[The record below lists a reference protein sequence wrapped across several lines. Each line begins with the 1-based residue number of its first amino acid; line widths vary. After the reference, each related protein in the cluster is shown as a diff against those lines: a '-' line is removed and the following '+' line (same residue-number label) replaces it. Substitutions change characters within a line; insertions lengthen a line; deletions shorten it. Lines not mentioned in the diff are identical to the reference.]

1 MLQSIRDRS
10 RSWGA
15 KIIIGAVVVTM
26 ALFGVESLVGLLGN
40 SGDEVAQVNDE
51 PITRQQLEIE
61 VQRAI
66 RSGQVPPDQER
77 ALRAEMLDMLITE
90 RLLTQYAEKG
100 GLYVSEQQLDQLIV
114 TLPEFQDAQ
123 GRFDRELFRNRLA
136 SAGFTPLSFR
146 RQLSVDLKRQQ
157 VQQGLAVSDF
167 TLEEERE
174 RLAELQRQTRTFRHH
189 MLTPDD
195 LAARPEIAEQ
205 DLQAYYDAHQDD
217 YRRPEQ
223 VKLNYVVL
231 DRQQMAGEIEVSEEA
246 LREAWESGSA
256 EADRRVSHIMVSFSD
271 SDGGDDAGSR
281 EQARARLEQVQARL
295 AEGEAFDE
303 LAAEVSDDSSTSDAG
318 GDLGVISRGFFG
330 EAFENAAFALGE
342 GEVSGIVETDNG
354 LHLIKVTELDRPAFE
369 ERREALRAE
378 LALEQV
384 DDAFNERAQRLI
396 DDSFAADDL
405 ASVADDLGLSLE
417 QSDWIGREGGEGVL
431 AEPGVMEQA
440 FSGDVL
446 EEGYNSEVI
455 ELDEDRRL
463 VLRVAEHRDAT
474 TLPLSEVRDEV
485 EAAVREAK
493 TREALVELATRRVES
508 LRAGET
514 LDIDWKQ
521 AESVSRQG
529 GSALPE
535 ALVQAAFRLPHPEG
549 EQPVFG
555 HAVDGERVVLI
566 ALERVQDGEP
576 NAQMEGFVANM
587 AERLRAQAAIQG
599 LLDDLREK
607 ASIER
612 L

>member
-174 RLAELQRQTRTFRHH
+174 RLAELQRQTRTFRHYA
-189 MLTPDD
+189 LTPDD

-231 DRQQMAGEIEVSEEA
+231 DRQQMAGEVEVSEEA

-271 SDGGDDAGSR
+271 SDGGDDAVSR

-354 LHLIKVTELDRPAFE
+354 LHLIKVTEFDRPAFE
-369 ERREALRAE
+369 ERSEALRAE

-514 LDIDWKQ
+514 LDIDWQQ

-576 NAQMEGFVANM
+576 NAQMEGFVAKM

-599 LLDDLREK
+599 LLDDLRDK
-607 ASIER
+607 ASIDR

>member
-51 PITRQQLEIE
+51 PITRQQLELE

-90 RLLTQYAEKG
+90 RLLTQYAEEG

-146 RQLSVDLKRQQ
+146 RQLAVDLKRQQ

-174 RLAELQRQTRTFRHH
+174 RLAELQRQTRSFRHH
-189 MLTPDD
+189 ALTPDD
-195 LAARPEIAEQ
+195 LDARPEIAEQ

-217 YRRPEQ
+217 FRRPEQ
-223 VKLNYVVL
+223 VKVNYVVL
-231 DRQQMAGEIEVSEEA
+231 DRQRMADEAEVSEQA
-246 LREAWESGSA
+246 LREAWEAGAA
-256 EADRRVSHIMVSFSD
+256 EADRRVSHIMATF
-271 SDGGDDAGSR
+271 GDERSR

-295 AEGEAFDE
+295 AEGEAFDA
-303 LAAEVSDDSSTSDAG
+303 LAAEVSDDTSTSDAG

-330 EAFENAAFALGE
+330 EAFEEAAFALGE
-342 GEVSGIVETDNG
+342 GEVSEIVETDNG
-354 LHLIKVTELDRPAFE
+354 LHLIKVTELERPAFE

-417 QSDWIGREGGEGVL
+417 QSDWVGREGGDGVL
-431 AEPGVMEQA
+431 SEPGVMQQA
-440 FSGDVL
+440 FSDDVL
-446 EEGYNSEVI
+446 ENGYNSEVI

-508 LRAGET
+508 LRAGEA
-514 LDIDWKQ
+514 LEIDWQQ

-535 ALVQAAFRLPHPEG
+535 TLVQAAFRLPHPEG
-549 EQPVFG
+549 EQPVYG
-555 HAVDGERVVLI
+555 HAMDGERVVLI

-599 LLDDLREK
+599 LLDDLRDK
-607 ASIER
+607 ANIER

>member
-51 PITRQQLEIE
+51 PITRQQLELE

-90 RLLTQYAEKG
+90 RLLTQYAEEG

-146 RQLSVDLKRQQ
+146 RQLAVDLKRQQ

-174 RLAELQRQTRTFRHH
+174 RLAELQRQTRSFRHH
-189 MLTPDD
+189 ALTPDD
-195 LAARPEIAEQ
+195 LDAAPEITEQ
-205 DLQAYYDAHQDD
+205 DLQAYYDAHRDD
-217 YRRPEQ
+217 FRRPEQ
-223 VKLNYVVL
+223 VKVNYVVL
-231 DRQQMAGEIEVSEEA
+231 DRQRMADEVEVSEQA
-246 LREAWESGSA
+246 LREAWESGAA
-256 EADRRVSHIMVSFSD
+256 EADRRVSHIMVTF
-271 SDGGDDAGSR
+271 GDERSR

-295 AEGEAFDE
+295 DEGEAFDA
-303 LAAEVSDDSSTSDAG
+303 LAAEVSDDTSTSDAG

-330 EAFENAAFALGE
+330 EAFEDAAFALGE

-354 LHLIKVTELDRPAFE
+354 LHLIKVTELERPAFE
-369 ERREALRAE
+369 ERRDALRAE

-417 QSDWIGREGGEGVL
+417 QSDWVARDVSEGVL
-431 AEPGVMEQA
+431 SEPGVMQQA
-440 FSGDVL
+440 FTDDVL
-446 EEGYNSEVI
+446 ENGYNSEVI

-463 VLRVAEHRDAT
+463 VLRVAEHREAT

-514 LDIDWKQ
+514 LDIDWQQ
-521 AESVSRQG
+521 AESVSRQSA
-529 GSALPE
+529 SALPE

-549 EQPVFG
+549 EQPVYG

-599 LLDDLREK
+599 LLDDLRDK
-607 ASIER
+607 ANIER